1 MLLRS
6 SCACISSHFLL
17 SKEIFSSHF
26 FYKRITPDN
35 AFNLHD
41 FLILSKSMLL
51 TALWIIAFVI
61 RCNKMIKHCWYKELY
76 KIPSIYENQ
85 FHTMR
90 SIYKQH
96 SVGIYPGGRTPDV
109 RLNTF
114 VYIKNIAT
122 MIINTVYQLRSVAIA
137 ILDLRTDISVA

>member
-1 MLLRS
+1 
-6 SCACISSHFLL
+6 
-17 SKEIFSSHF
+17 
-26 FYKRITPDN
+26 
-35 AFNLHD
+35 
-41 FLILSKSMLL
+41 
-51 TALWIIAFVI
+51 
-61 RCNKMIKHCWYKELY
+61 
-76 KIPSIYENQ
+76 
-85 FHTMR
+85 MR

-96 SVGIYPGGRTPDV
+96 SVGIYPGGRTSDV